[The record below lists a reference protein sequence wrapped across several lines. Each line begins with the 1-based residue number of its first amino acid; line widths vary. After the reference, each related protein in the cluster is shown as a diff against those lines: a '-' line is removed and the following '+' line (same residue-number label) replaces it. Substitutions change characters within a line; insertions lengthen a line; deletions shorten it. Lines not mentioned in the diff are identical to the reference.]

1 MELKDKLKEL
11 RLSHKMTQ
19 ESVADYLGVTS
30 QTVSKWERGLLSPD
44 IALLPK
50 IAGLYRCSIDS
61 LFSMD
66 AVWGMEHQ
74 EEFLKTI
81 SMYRRRND
89 WAGEYEAWMREIEL
103 NPDRYE
109 NYVKVMLAVVLR
121 KDFTDDKVKRM
132 LSLAERV
139 ETCCT
144 DDTLRNEMYR
154 VMVALCAESQ
164 EEEIKKKAEYYYNK
178 LPFFIHSR
186 EMYARY
192 VMEGE
197 AYHRQVKETLTYMV
211 SQAEVS
217 VRQLIT
223 PDMPPRQQ
231 LFYYEKAAGL
241 YEVLLDG
248 RYGGI
253 WEGALVWDYMHCAS
267 LLVELDRHSEA
278 DAYMKK
284 IFTVWDGHLN
294 ARGSIQISDLLFI
307 KGYPKMKHPG
317 ISFTQQMQK
326 MLEEPRLVSYH
337 KKIQDYLTR
346 YSECF
351 KIKI

>member
-1 MELKDKLKEL
+1 MELKDKLREL
-11 RLSHKMTQ
+11 RLSRKMTQ
-19 ESVADYLGVTS
+19 ETAAEHLGVTS

-50 IAGLYRCSIDS
+50 IALLYRCSIDS

-66 AVWGMEHQ
+66 AVWGIEHR
-74 EEFLKTI
+74 EEFLKKI
-81 SMYRRRND
+81 SAYKQRND
-89 WAGEYEAWMREIEL
+89 WAGEYDAWMREIEL
-103 NPDRYE
+103 NPDHYE

-121 KDFTDDKVKRM
+121 KDFSDDKVKRM

-139 ETCCT
+139 EKCCT

-164 EEEIKKKAEYYYNK
+164 DEKIKKKAEYYYNK

-197 AYHRQVKETLTYMV
+197 TYHRQVKETLTYMV

-223 PDMPPRQQ
+223 PDMPSREK
-231 LFYYEKAAGL
+231 LFYYKKAAGL

-253 WEGALVWDYMHCAS
+253 WEAALVWDYMHCAS
-267 LLVELDRHSEA
+267 LLVEMDRHSEA
-278 DAYMKK
+278 DAYMEK
-284 IFTVWDGHLN
+284 IFAAWDRHMG
-294 ARGSIQISDLLFI
+294 ARESIQISDLLFI
-307 KGYPKMKHPG
+307 SGFPRAKHPG
-317 ISFTQQMQK
+317 ISFVRQMQK
-326 MLEEPRLVSYH
+326 MREDPHLAPYH
-337 KKIQDYLTR
+337 EKITGYLTR
-346 YSECF
+346 YSEYF

>member
-66 AVWGMEHQ
+66 AVWGVEHQ

-81 SMYRRRND
+81 SMYKRRND
-89 WAGEYEAWMREIEL
+89 WTGEYDAWMREIET
-103 NPDRYE
+103 NPDHYE

-164 EEEIKKKAEYYYNK
+164 EEEIKKKA
-178 LPFFIHSR
+178 L
-186 EMYARY
+186 
-192 VMEGE
+192 
-197 AYHRQVKETLTYMV
+197 AYTMV
-211 SQAEVS
+211 EVS
-217 VRQLIT
+217 
-223 PDMPPRQQ
+223 
-231 LFYYEKAAGL
+231 EKTIDEINIL
-241 YEVLLDG
+241 
-248 RYGGI
+248 
-253 WEGALVWDYMHCAS
+253 
-267 LLVELDRHSEA
+267 EA
-278 DAYMKK
+278 TKLGMKK
-284 IFTVWDGHLN
+284 AIEGLAVQPDVVLTDGN
-294 ARGSIQISDLLFI
+294 MTMD
-307 KGYPKMKHPG
+307 
-317 ISFTQQMQK
+317 ISFPQK
-326 MLEEPRLVSYH
+326 SVVHGDALSYSIGAASIVA
-337 KKIQDYLTR
+337 KV
-346 YSECF
+346 
-351 KIKI
+351 